1 MRGKLEQPKGL
12 IELILV
18 ELERFDLDY
27 REIWL
32 SYEYTCPGGEYK
44 SAMAVPVT
52 NSRDMTNTFF
62 RELLNEARRL
72 SGLEGTE
79 DQGVGLFVAN
89 KAATVLPIKN
99 LCQRVIEVLDE
110 PEPIIESRAYV
121 DLATS
126 GYHFRDEAKSLAAL
140 DFDERFRFF
149 MARAREKMDQGYYT
163 LAADDLEKAK
173 ILCATTPLIFKLI
186 GICHRELGHLDL
198 AHEMFA
204 TALRMGAR
212 DEDTFLYLSEVNFFL
227 NSMAEAEQNLSH
239 MLKEFPDHT
248 RALVELA
255 NVRYQLGK
263 DYLDLLDRAVE
274 RDPEAARQTILQT
287 FVFKKVDQP
296 AKRLINTAEASRLLD
311 LPEKT
316 LIQLAHRHRLPTR
329 SHQDKLMLDESE
341 IKAWAF
347 VYRRFNLLQDEV
359 DRIALVPESGAGQG
373 LALHS

>member
-18 ELERFDLDY
+18 EIERFDLEY

-44 SAMAVPVT
+44 SAMALGVS

-62 RELLNEARRL
+62 RELLSEARRL
-72 SGLEGTE
+72 SGLEGSE

-89 KAATVLPIKN
+89 KAVTMLPIKN
-99 LCQRVIEVLDE
+99 LCQRVIEVLAE
-110 PEPIIESRAYV
+110 PEPLTESRSYV

-140 DFDERFRFF
+140 NFDERFCFF
-149 MARAREKMDQGYYT
+149 MARAREKMEQGYYT

-173 ILCATTPLIFKLI
+173 VLCATTPLIFKLI
-186 GICHRELGHLDL
+186 GICHRELGHLEL
-198 AHEMFA
+198 AREMFA
-204 TALRMGAR
+204 TALRMGDSA
-212 DEDTFLYLSEVNFFL
+212 EDTFLYLAEVDFFL
-227 NSMAEAEQNLSH
+227 NAMSAAEQTLVQ
-239 MLKEFPDHT
+239 MLKDYPDHI

-255 NVRYQLGK
+255 NVRYQLDQ
-263 DYLDLLDRAVE
+263 DYLEQLEQAVSLDEA
-274 RDPEAARQTILQT
+274 AARQAILQT
-287 FVFKKVDQP
+287 FVFKKVEQP
-296 AKRLINTAEASRLLD
+296 PARLITAAEAARQLD

-316 LIQLAHRHRLPTR
+316 LLQLAHRHRLPTR
-329 SHQDKLMLDESE
+329 MHQDKLMLDESE

-359 DRIALVPESGAGQG
+359 DRINLAPEAGAGQG